1 MDPFDRFLR
10 RPLDQ
15 MLVAQG
21 VATRERM
28 DELLASA
35 RETNESLGVVLLESG
50 ALSPWDFAKTIA
62 SQYQL
67 PVQSLSGYRFD
78 KDLVSSV
85 PPEVLHRHQVMPL
98 GVFGRTRTFAIME
111 PPTREL
117 LDELQSR
124 HGSSLFFFVA
134 QGPEIARALREH
146 VKVVDVD
153 RDTSWQRLF
162 DSAEE
167 EVTKGAGP
175 AKAR

>member
-1 MDPFDRFLR
+1 MDPFDRYLR
-10 RPLDQ
+10 RPLDEV
-15 MLVAQG
+15 LVAQG
-21 VATRERM
+21 VASRERM
-28 DELLASA
+28 DELIASA
-35 RETNESLGVVLLESG
+35 RETNELLGVVVLEAG

-78 KDLVSSV
+78 KELMGSV
-85 PPEVLHRHQVMPL
+85 PSEVLHRHQMVPL

-117 LDELQSR
+117 LDELQG
-124 HGSSLFFFVA
+124 HFGSSLFFFVSE
-134 QGPEIARALREH
+134 GPEIARALRDH
-146 VKVVDVD
+146 VKMVDTD

-167 EVTKGAGP
+167 EISKGLGP
-175 AKAR
+175 TLR